1 MEIEKVVEFEKRDVT
16 LLYRKLIGWLL
27 ALVGLAGMVFSIF
40 LDSIQ
45 GRPISFG
52 ALQALGVGLGLLMI
66 LAAAAFF
73 TDAGK
78 YPSSLLRRFQIVERP
93 EHRADSSVPY
103 YDSGKLA
110 PGLLEEFRGL
120 VQNRSLV
127 FLLVRSDIL
136 TRYKRSVLGLIWTV
150 LDPLLNMIVMAIVFG
165 YLFGRTKPA
174 FPVFLYSGYI
184 IFSFFSQAT
193 TASMAEL
200 THGGGKLL
208 GAIYLPRSIFSISV
222 VMSNFVQLLLST
234 VPVALF
240 MMGYRWPFTPALLF
254 LPISLTI
261 TFGFT
266 LGMGLLVASIAV
278 FFQDFMHF
286 YSALMRLMMYLS
298 GIFYQAADLP
308 GFVGEFIQYSPT
320 YVMVE
325 LFRDPIYYGRLP
337 PNVVIWTGIVWTI
350 LALVVGSVVF
360 AKRSKE
366 FTYVV

>member
-1 MEIEKVVEFEKRDVT
+1 MEIEKRDVT
-16 LLYRKLIGWLL
+16 LVYRRLIGWLL
-27 ALVGLAGMVFSIF
+27 AIIGAAGIVFSIF
-40 LDSIQ
+40 VDTIQ
-45 GRPISFG
+45 GRPFSFG
-52 ALQALGVGLGLLMI
+52 ALEAVGAGLGMLMI

-73 TDAGK
+73 RDLGK
-78 YPSSLLRRFQIVERP
+78 YPSSLLHRFQLVERP
-93 EHRADSSVPY
+93 EHRADSPAPF

-127 FLLVRSDIL
+127 YLLVRSDIL
-136 TRYKRSVLGLIWTV
+136 TRYKRSALGLVWTV
-150 LDPLLNMIVMAIVFG
+150 LDPLLNMVVMAVVFG
-165 YLFGRTKPA
+165 YLFGRTRPA

-234 VPVALF
+234 VPVVLF
-240 MMGYRWPFTPALLF
+240 MIGYRWPFTPALLF
-254 LPISLTI
+254 LPISLALA
-261 TFGFT
+261 FGFT
-266 LGMGLLVASIAV
+266 LGVGLLVASIAV

-286 YSALMRLMMYLS
+286 YSALMRLLMYLS

-308 GFVGEFIQYSPT
+308 GVVGDLIQFSPT
-320 YVMVE
+320 YIMVE
-325 LFRDPIYYGRLP
+325 LFRDPIYYGRIP
-337 PNVVIWTGIVWTI
+337 SGMVILTGLLWTL
-350 LALVVGSVVF
+350 LALVIGSVVF
-360 AKRSKE
+360 ARRSKE